1 MDCSLSLRDW
11 GQCRRFGWNKGEY
24 NDMDD
29 NIVLYRTSHI
39 TAELDSRTVWEFS
52 SRISGSLV
60 LPDQAH
66 FGFGKTVVVVVTFW

>member
-1 MDCSLSLRDW
+1 
-11 GQCRRFGWNKGEY
+11 
-24 NDMDD
+24 MDD

-39 TAELDSRTVWEFS
+39 NTELDSRTVWEFS

-66 FGFGKTVVVVVTFW
+66 FGFGKTFVVVVAF